1 MSIQQSIN
9 QGIQLGTL
17 MYTQTPGYKA
27 KEEQK
32 SALSSAKASVVRRG
46 QILDKVAP
54 SEEGVGIS
62 LANVQKPLKPE
73 FEKKFKEEIRK
84 QRQDPYL
91 MQDQKLQ
98 FKLNKQFL
106 QTHQAGLAYRRRE
119 EANQMARLKAQ
130 EQSQQ
135 KAEVSPDAIKKK
147 IVIARM
153 VPKKEN

>member
-17 MYTQTPGYKA
+17 LYTQTPSYKA

-32 SALSSAKASVVRRG
+32 TALSSAKTEVARRG
-46 QILDKVAP
+46 QILDKIAP

-62 LANVQKPLKPE
+62 LANAQPLKPE

-98 FKLNKQFL
+98 FKLKKQFL
-106 QTHQAGLAYRRRE
+106 QTHQAGLAYRSRE
-119 EANQMARLKAQ
+119 EANRMAMLKAQ

-135 KAEVSPDAIKKK
+135 KAEVSPDAVKKK
-147 IVIARM
+147 ILLARM